1 MGIVWGEM
9 LVDMCSGYDL
19 WHPG

>member
-1 MGIVWGEM
+1 VHAVLE
-9 LVDMCSGYDL
+9 VSACSGYDL